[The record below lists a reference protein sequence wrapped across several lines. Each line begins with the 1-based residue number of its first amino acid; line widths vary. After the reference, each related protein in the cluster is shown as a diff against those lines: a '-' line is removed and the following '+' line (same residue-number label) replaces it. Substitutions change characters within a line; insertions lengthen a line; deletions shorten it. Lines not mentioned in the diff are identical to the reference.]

1 MCFPHRASTVW
12 RMSEYTT
19 TLIDLIRHGEP
30 VGGRKYRGQVDDPLS
45 EKGWR
50 QMRDA
55 VGDHCPWQAIVS
67 SPLCR
72 CSAFAEE
79 LAARHGLPLQLD
91 ARLKEI
97 GFGAWEG
104 RTAAELLADD
114 PQRLANFWRDPL
126 NHTPPGAESLH
137 SFRERIVTG
146 WQDILARY
154 AGQHVLV
161 VGHAGMMRMIIREV
175 LDMPLDKLFRLQVG
189 NAAISRIRVDG
200 SGADALPQLVFHDG
214 RL

>member
-1 MCFPHRASTVW
+1 
-12 RMSEYTT
+12 MSGDTT

-30 VGGRKYRGQVDDPLS
+30 VGGRRYRGQLDDPLS

-55 VGDHCPWQAIVS
+55 VGDHHPWQAIVS
-67 SPLCR
+67 SPLRR
-72 CSAFAEE
+72 CAAFAEE
-79 LAARHGLPLQLD
+79 LAARHGLPLQLE
-91 ARLKEI
+91 ARLMEI

-104 RTAAELLADD
+104 KTAAELLVDD
-114 PQRLANFWRDPL
+114 PERLARFWRDPL
-126 NHTPPGAESLH
+126 HHTPPGAETLLA
-137 SFRERIVTG
+137 FRERIIDG
-146 WQDILARY
+146 WNDLLARY

-175 LDMPLDKLFRLQVG
+175 LDMPLDRLFRLQVG
-189 NAAISRIRVDG
+189 NAAITRIRIDG
-200 SGADALPQLVFHDG
+200 GGADALPQLVFHDG